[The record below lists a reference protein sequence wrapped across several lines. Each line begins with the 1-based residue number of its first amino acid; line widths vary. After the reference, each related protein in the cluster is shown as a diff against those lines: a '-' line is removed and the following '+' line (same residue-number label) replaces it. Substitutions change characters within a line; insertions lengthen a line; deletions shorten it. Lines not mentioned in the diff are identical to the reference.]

1 MPEEKHGYKMHMI
14 VPKPTDPEG
23 LKKREE
29 LSKRLK
35 EYPNEALKKA
45 LE

>member
-1 MPEEKHGYKMHMI
+1 MPKEKDGYKMRMI
-14 VPKPTDPEG
+14 VPKPTDPEE

-29 LSKRLK
+29 ILRRSR
-35 EYPNEALKKA
+35 EYPNEELKKA